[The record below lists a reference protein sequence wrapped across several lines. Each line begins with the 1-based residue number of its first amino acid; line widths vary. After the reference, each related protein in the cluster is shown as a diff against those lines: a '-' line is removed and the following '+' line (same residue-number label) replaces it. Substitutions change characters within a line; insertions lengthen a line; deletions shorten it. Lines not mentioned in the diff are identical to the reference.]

1 MKRTIKL
8 FAGIAAAAIA
18 AAGIAALAGCSNNKV
33 AGGAGGN
40 PMQTGTAEEAYGFS
54 AATAGMIISNMGG
67 AAGGATGT
75 AGARTA
81 RTAEKAAQVTDEATI
96 ATLNEYML
104 LVESL
109 LAQGDFDIV
118 SGINDGAQFA
128 EYQYTMTATYY
139 DINGEKLQYVT
150 YYNQTLTG
158 SYTERDDDWWEDEEV
173 TDVYSVDG
181 VMLVDGTAYEMSG
194 RFVNETEGR
203 ESESTQTF
211 RVELDA
217 AAGDYLMVTQESE
230 DEGDES
236 ENEYAYSLYR
246 GGRLAERTTFEYE
259 SERGET
265 EIKMTLVDRVNG
277 INQMFEFE
285 KETERGQEIIK
296 IKVGG
301 QGGGEYIVRIE
312 TDASGNSQY
321 VYYSGNDRVW
331 RGERWD

>member
-1 MKRTIKL
+1 MKRTTKL

-18 AAGIAALAGCSNNKV
+18 AAGIAALAGCSDNKT
-33 AGGAGGN
+33 AGGADGN
-40 PMQTGTAEEAYGFS
+40 LMQTGTAEEAYGFS
-54 AATAGMIISNMGG
+54 AATAGMIISNM
-67 AAGGATGT
+67 GGATGT

-230 DEGDES
+230 DEGSES